1 MPSPVDSLRKSS
13 SAKKSIESSVK
24 QETKPTVVVEQ
35 KTLSTPTG
43 NVAHSHISIK
53 KVLED
58 QKKQGELVPEKELP
72 RDFVVLEQFK
82 MYWKQFAY
90 QLKDNGMETFHH
102 ALIKRDP
109 LVINDELYAI
119 VVDNQVQVDYIQ
131 PLLGDF
137 ISFLRDKVNNF
148 SLEVKLQISD
158 NPDEEVKYLTGKDKF
173 AAMAR
178 KNPNL
183 HVLKSLFN
191 LDIDY

>member
-13 SAKKSIESSVK
+13 SAKKPIESSVK

-72 RDFVVLEQFK
+72 RDFVVFEQFK

-148 SLEVKLQISD
+148 SIEVKLQISD

>member
-1 MPSPVDSLRKSS
+1 
-13 SAKKSIESSVK
+13 
-24 QETKPTVVVEQ
+24 
-35 KTLSTPTG
+35 
-43 NVAHSHISIK
+43 
-53 KVLED
+53 
-58 QKKQGELVPEKELP
+58 
-72 RDFVVLEQFK
+72 

-137 ISFLRDKVNNF
+137 ISFMREKVNNF

-158 NPDEEVKYLTGKDKF
+158 KPDEEVKYLTGKDKF

-191 LDIDY
+191 LDIDF

>member
-1 MPSPVDSLRKSS
+1 LPSPVDSLRKSS

>member
-1 MPSPVDSLRKSS
+1 M
-13 SAKKSIESSVK
+13 
-24 QETKPTVVVEQ
+24 
-35 KTLSTPTG
+35 
-43 NVAHSHISIK
+43 
-53 KVLED
+53 
-58 QKKQGELVPEKELP
+58 
-72 RDFVVLEQFK
+72 
-82 MYWKQFAY
+82 
-90 QLKDNGMETFHH
+90 
-102 ALIKRDP
+102 
-109 LVINDELYAI
+109 VINDELYAI

>member
-1 MPSPVDSLRKSS
+1 VT
-13 SAKKSIESSVK
+13 
-24 QETKPTVVVEQ
+24 Q
-35 KTLSTPTG
+35 
-43 NVAHSHISIK
+43 SHISIK

-58 QKKQGELVPEKELP
+58 HKKQGELVPEKELP
-72 RDFVVLEQFK
+72 RDFIVLEQFK

-137 ISFLRDKVNNF
+137 ISFLREKVNNF

-158 NPDEEVKYLTGKDKF
+158 KPEEEVKYLTGKDKF

-191 LDIDY
+191 LDIDF

>member
-1 MPSPVDSLRKSS
+1 
-13 SAKKSIESSVK
+13 
-24 QETKPTVVVEQ
+24 
-35 KTLSTPTG
+35 
-43 NVAHSHISIK
+43 
-53 KVLED
+53 
-58 QKKQGELVPEKELP
+58 
-72 RDFVVLEQFK
+72 

-90 QLKDNGMETFHH
+90 LLKDNGMETFHH

-109 LVINDELYAI
+109 LVINDEHYAI
-119 VVDNQVQVDYIQ
+119 VVDNQIQVDYIQ

-137 ISFLRDKVNNF
+137 ISFLREKVNNF

-158 NPDEEVKYLTGKDKF
+158 KPDEEVKYLTGKDKF

-191 LDIDY
+191 LDIDF